1 MYWIFK
7 AKVALLMREARGK
20 SSYEETPYIHVKM
33 VMKTVPG
40 TLKIFLKKSMTGTIS
55 YFNQNLFLISSPVKF
70 RCLLI
75 RYFGEFNLM
84 KIFLFLK
91 FY

>member
-20 SSYEETPYIHVKM
+20 CSYEETPYIHVKM

-40 TLKIFLKKSMTGTIS
+40 TLKIFLKK
-55 YFNQNLFLISSPVKF
+55 V
-70 RCLLI
+70 
-75 RYFGEFNLM
+75 
-84 KIFLFLK
+84 
-91 FY
+91 